1 MSRKFVERF
10 MKSLLF
16 VAALSSSIVIILI
29 ILFLFKEGAGLFGQ
43 RPLEFAQV
51 MVAHPSLGLR
61 KLEPAQIRYIS
72 EGKIT
77 DASEIGGEP
86 GPIHFLD
93 YDDLDALNAARA
105 DSVRAD
111 SLAAMSSGAGEDREP
126 GAPVDSVSLAAASE
140 RLVDLVAVTPRA
152 LAAVFEDELTESPRA
167 GEVVKIDVERITP
180 INFLFGKAWYPTSE
194 PAPQLGI
201 LSLIIGSLVVTIG
214 AILVALPLG
223 LAGAIYLSEVAHPT
237 IRAALKPAIEILAG
251 IPSVVFGFFG
261 LVVLVPFIQQT
272 FNLAVGETALAG
284 IIMLAIM
291 SLPTVISVSEDA
303 LNAVPQSYRE
313 ASLALGA
320 TRWQTIVQIVVPA
333 GLSGVT
339 AAAMLGV
346 GRAVGETMTVLMVTG
361 NAAQIPHSLLVPVR
375 TLTATIAAELGEA
388 PQGGLHYQAL
398 FAIGIALFVIT
409 FLINVIADVVN
420 ARYRRAD

>member
-1 MSRKFVERF
+1 
-10 MKSLLF
+10 MKSVLF
-16 VAALSSSIVIILI
+16 MAALSSSIVIVLI
-29 ILFLFKEGAGLFGQ
+29 ILFLFKEGAGLFGE
-43 RPLEFAQV
+43 RPLEFGQV
-51 MVAHPSLGLR
+51 LVAHPSTGVQ
-61 KLEPAQIRYIS
+61 KLEPEQIRYLS
-72 EGKIT
+72 EGKLT
-77 DASEIGGEP
+77 DASQVGGEP
-86 GPIHFLD
+86 GPVRFLT
-93 YDDLDALNAARA
+93 YDMLDAMNAARA
-105 DSVRAD
+105 DSARAD
-111 SLAAMSSGAGEDREP
+111 SAAGIPP
-126 GAPVDSVSLAAASE
+126 GIQGPGTPVDSVALAAASE
-140 RLVDLVAVTPRA
+140 RLVDLVAVTPGA
-152 LAAVFEDELTESPRA
+152 LAAVFEEELEESPRA
-167 GEVVKIDVERITP
+167 GDVIQVEVEPVNP
-180 INFLFGKAWYPTSE
+180 LNFLFGTAWYPTSE

-201 LSLIIGSLVVTIG
+201 LSLIIGSLIVTIG

-223 LAGAIYLSEVAHPT
+223 LAGAIYLSEVAHPA
-237 IRAALKPAIEILAG
+237 IRSVLKPAIEILAG

-261 LVVLVPFIQQT
+261 LVVLVPFIQQS
-272 FNLAVGETALAG
+272 FNLVVGETALAG

-303 LNAVPQSYRE
+303 LGAVPRSYRE

-398 FAIGIALFVIT
+398 FAIGIVLFVIT
-409 FLINVIADVVN
+409 FLINVVADFVN

>member
-1 MSRKFVERF
+1 
-10 MKSLLF
+10 MKSVLF

-43 RPLEFAQV
+43 RPLEFGQIL
-51 MVAHPSLGLR
+51 VAHPSTGIR
-61 KLEPAQIRYIS
+61 NLEPEQIRYLS
-72 EGKIT
+72 EGKLT
-77 DASEIGGEP
+77 DASQVGGEP
-86 GPIHFLD
+86 GPVRFLT
-93 YDDLDALNAARA
+93 YDMLDAMNAARA
-105 DSVRAD
+105 DSARAD
-111 SLAAMSSGAGEDREP
+111 SAAGISAAESSGA
-126 GAPVDSVSLAAASE
+126 AVDSVALAAASE
-140 RLVDLVAVTPRA
+140 RLVDLVAVTPGA
-152 LAAVFEDELTESPRA
+152 LAAVFEEELEESPRA
-167 GEVVKIDVERITP
+167 GDVIQVEVEPVNP
-180 INFLFGKAWYPTSE
+180 INFLFGTAWYPTSE

-201 LSLIIGSLVVTIG
+201 LSLIIGSLIVTIG

-223 LAGAIYLSEVAHPT
+223 LAGAIYLSEVAHPA
-237 IRAALKPAIEILAG
+237 IRSVLKPAIEILAG

-261 LVVLVPFIQQT
+261 LVVLVPFIQKS
-272 FNLAVGETALAG
+272 FNLVVGETALAG

-303 LNAVPQSYRE
+303 LSAVPRSYRE

-398 FAIGIALFVIT
+398 FAIGIVLFVIT
-409 FLINVIADVVN
+409 FLINVVADFVN

>member
-1 MSRKFVERF
+1 VISRKFVERA
-10 MKSLLF
+10 MKSMLF
-16 VAALSSSIVIILI
+16 VAALSSSIIIVLI
-29 ILFLFKEGAGLFGQ
+29 ILFLFKEGAGVMGE
-43 RPLEFAQV
+43 RPLEFGQV
-51 MVAHPSLGLR
+51 MVASPSTGIHHLDA
-61 KLEPAQIRYIS
+61 AQIRA
-72 EGKIT
+72 IT
-77 DASEIGGEP
+77 DGRVTEAGLVGGTP
-86 GPIHFLD
+86 GPIHYLT
-93 YDDLDALNAARA
+93 YDDLDAMNAARA
-105 DSVRAD
+105 DSARKNGGVDSTRTSPAD
-111 SLAAMSSGAGEDREP
+111 S
-126 GAPVDSVSLAAASE
+126 AASL
-140 RLVDLVAVTPRA
+140 RLLDVVAVTPG
-152 LAAVFEDELTESPRA
+152 AVASVSEDELTESPRA
-167 GEVVKIDVERITP
+167 SAVTRVEVTRVNP
-180 INFLFGKAWYPTSE
+180 INFLFGKWWYPTAE

-201 LSLIIGSLVVTIG
+201 LSLIIGSLVVTLG

-237 IRAALKPAIEILAG
+237 IRAFLKPAIEILAG

-261 LVVLVPFIQQT
+261 LVVLVPFIQRT
-272 FNLAVGETALAG
+272 FQLSVGETALAG

-291 SLPTVISVSEDA
+291 SLPTVISISEDA
-303 LNAVPQSYRE
+303 LSAVPGSYRE

-320 TRWQTIVQIVVPA
+320 TRWQTITQIVVPA

-398 FAIGIALFVIT
+398 FAIGIVLFVIT
-409 FLINVIADVVN
+409 FLINLIADLVN

>member
-1 MSRKFVERF
+1 VISRMFVERA
-10 MKSLLF
+10 MKSMLF
-16 VAALSSSIVIILI
+16 VAALSSSIIIVLI
-29 ILFLFKEGAGLFGQ
+29 ILFLFKEGAGIMGERPQAFG
-43 RPLEFAQV
+43 QV
-51 MVAHPSLGLR
+51 MVANPSTGIRRL
-61 KLEPAQIRYIS
+61 KPAQIRA
-72 EGKIT
+72 IT
-77 DASEIGGEP
+77 DGRVTDAGLVGGTP
-86 GPIHFLD
+86 GPIHYLT
-93 YDDLDALNAARA
+93 YNDLDAMNAARA
-105 DSVRAD
+105 DSARNAGDSTRTSPAD
-111 SLAAMSSGAGEDREP
+111 S
-126 GAPVDSVSLAAASE
+126 AAAL
-140 RLVDLVAVTPRA
+140 RLIDVVAVTPGGVA
-152 LAAVFEDELTESPRA
+152 SVFEDELTESPRA
-167 GEVVKIDVERITP
+167 SDVTQVEVTRVNP
-180 INFLFGKAWYPTSE
+180 INFLFGRWWYPTAE

-201 LSLIIGSLVVTIG
+201 LSLIIGSLLVTLG

-237 IRAALKPAIEILAG
+237 IRAFLKPAIEILAG

-261 LVVLVPFIQQT
+261 LVVLVPFIQRT
-272 FNLAVGETALAG
+272 FHLAVGETALAG

-291 SLPTVISVSEDA
+291 SLPTVISISEDA
-303 LNAVPQSYRE
+303 LSAVPHSYRE

-320 TRWQTIVQIVVPA
+320 TRWQTITQIVVPA

-398 FAIGIALFVIT
+398 FAIGIVLFVIT
-409 FLINVIADVVN
+409 FLINLVADVVN
-420 ARYRRAD
+420 TRYRRAD

>member
-1 MSRKFVERF
+1 

-51 MVAHPSLGLR
+51 MVAHPSLGVR

-86 GPIHFLD
+86 GPIHFIT

-105 DSVRAD
+105 DSARAD
-111 SLAAMSSGAGEDREP
+111 SLAATFAGAGEREP
-126 GAPVDSVSLAAASE
+126 GTPLDSVSLAAASE
-140 RLVDLVAVTPRA
+140 RLVDLVAVSPRA

-167 GEVVKIDVERITP
+167 GDVIKIDVERINP

-223 LAGAIYLSEVAHPT
+223 LAGAIYLSEVAHPA
-237 IRAALKPAIEILAG
+237 IRAVLKPAIEILAG

-261 LVVLVPFIQQT
+261 LVVLVPFIQRT
-272 FNLAVGETALAG
+272 FDLVVGETALAG

-303 LNAVPQSYRE
+303 LNAVPRSYRE

-333 GLSGVT
+333 ALSGVT

-388 PQGGLHYQAL
+388 PQGGLHYEAL
-398 FAIGIALFVIT
+398 FAIGIVLFVIT
-409 FLINVIADVVN
+409 FLINLLADVVN

>member
-1 MSRKFVERF
+1 

-16 VAALSSSIVIILI
+16 VAALSSSIVIVLI
-29 ILFLFKEGAGLFGQ
+29 ILFLFKEGAGLMGE
-43 RPLEFAQV
+43 RPLEYGQAI
-51 MVAHPSLGLR
+51 VANPSTGIQRLD
-61 KLEPAQIRYIS
+61 PPQIRTIA

-77 DASEIGGEP
+77 DAGQVGGTP
-86 GPIHFLD
+86 GPIRFLTYD
-93 YDDLDALNAARA
+93 YLDSLNAARA
-105 DSVRAD
+105 DSGRAD
-111 SLAAMSSGAGEDREP
+111 SAKAAAMSPA
-126 GAPVDSVSLAAASE
+126 DSATSE
-140 RLVDLVAVTPRA
+140 RLLDVVAVTPGA
-152 LAAVFEDELTESPRA
+152 VASVFEGELTESPRA
-167 GEVVKIDVERITP
+167 NEISKVEVRRINP
-180 INFLFGKAWYPTSE
+180 FNFLFGRSWYPTAQ

-201 LSLIIGSLVVTIG
+201 LPLILGSLMVTFG

-223 LAGAIYLSEVAHPT
+223 LAGAIYLSEVAHPA
-237 IRAALKPAIEILAG
+237 IRAVLKPAIEILAG

-261 LVVLVPFIQQT
+261 LVVLVPFIQRT
-272 FNLAVGETALAG
+272 FHLNVGETALAG

-291 SLPTVISVSEDA
+291 SLPTVISISEDA
-303 LNAVPQSYRE
+303 LSAVPGSYRE

-320 TRWQTIVQIVVPA
+320 TRWQTIVKIVVPA

-339 AAAMLGV
+339 AAVMLGV

-388 PQGGLHYQAL
+388 PQGGLHYEAL
-398 FAIGIALFVIT
+398 FAIGIVLFVIT
-409 FLINVIADVVN
+409 FFINLIADLVN